1 MKALGLTMLSLS
13 LAGLCAAGPLA
24 AQTKPTTP
32 QAGPTPNCQPATAP
46 QKVEGQVVEINSTG
60 DKIKVRDTSGVT
72 HEFQASPE
80 TVRDL
85 KKGDRIEATLR
96 PLPKCS

>member
-1 MKALGLTMLSLS
+1 MKVLGMTMLSLS

-24 AQTKPTTP
+24 AQTTQP
-32 QAGPTPNCQPATAP
+32 AGGPTPNCQPAKAP
-46 QKVEGQVVEINSTG
+46 QKVEGQVVEISATG
-60 DKIKVRDTSGVT
+60 DKIKVRDTSGAT
-72 HEFQASPE
+72 HEFQATPE

-85 KKGDRIEATLR
+85 KMGDRIEATLR

>member
-1 MKALGLTMLSLS
+1 MNALGFTMLSLS
-13 LAGLCAAGPLA
+13 LAGLCAAGPVA
-24 AQTKPTTP
+24 AQTTKP
-32 QAGPTPNCQPATAP
+32 AGGSPPSCQPAKAP
-46 QKVEGQVVEINSTG
+46 QMVVGQVVDINATG
-60 DKIKVRDTSGVT
+60 DKIKVRDTSGAT
-72 HEFQASPE
+72 HEFEASPE